1 MKKYYEILNDSSQYE
16 EMPPGY
22 LTDVELIQLLNKKN
36 VKIERTD
43 NICRFANNNN
53 IKMARLLR
61 DGSFGSPPTIFQK
74 PSDSKIQEILEKH
87 KNNNNSLIG
96 REILEKK
103 KKKILEIF
111 DNSPS
116 AKDYDK
122 KMEGVSDEKKS
133 EIRKI
138 KWEKCMTRTL
148 IAKKVS
154 ELLGVNCNRKLV
166 ASILDKKRSSQLDKL
181 LKKE

>member
-1 MKKYYEILNDSSQYE
+1 MMKSKRVGIFLVVIYN
-16 EMPPGY
+16 PF
-22 LTDVELIQLLNKKN
+22 
-36 VKIERTD
+36 
-43 NICRFANNNN
+43 CRR
-53 IKMARLLR
+53 KR
-61 DGSFGSPPTIFQK
+61 
-74 PSDSKIQEILEKH
+74 
-87 KNNNNSLIG
+87 
-96 REILEKK
+96 
-103 KKKILEIF
+103 
-111 DNSPS
+111 
-116 AKDYDK
+116 
-122 KMEGVSDEKKS
+122 KS